1 MHHRLG
7 AGGKVPNINR
17 WASLGNQGSKGAS
30 ELGERKSTRMG
41 KPAVLVT

>member
-17 WASLGNQGSKGAS
+17 WASLGNQGSKGCVS
-30 ELGERKSTRMG
+30 ISRFSVVG
-41 KPAVLVT
+41 VTF